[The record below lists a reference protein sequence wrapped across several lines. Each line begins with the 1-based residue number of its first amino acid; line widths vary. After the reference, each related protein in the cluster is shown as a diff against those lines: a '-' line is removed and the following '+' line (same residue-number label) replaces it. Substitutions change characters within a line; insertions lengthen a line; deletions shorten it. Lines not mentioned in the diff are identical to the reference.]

1 MAKRR
6 TARIADVLRK
16 RRWSNADAQVVIT
29 ASQESGEPLVGF
41 ARAHGIKPE
50 RIWRWTARLRDQP
63 EPACESV
70 HFHPV
75 QLVGPRPCRES
86 AAVLEVVLVDGRSVR
101 LAEGFAAA
109 DLARVLSVLEGK
121 ESC

>member
-1 MAKRR
+1 M
-6 TARIADVLRK
+6 
-16 RRWSNADAQVVIT
+16 IT
-29 ASQESGEPLVGF
+29 ALQESGKSSRRFRKRSTESNQSGSGVG
-41 ARAHGIKPE
+41 RHDSEIS
-50 RIWRWTARLRDQP
+50 RS
-63 EPACESV
+63 PASETV

-75 QLVGPRPCRES
+75 QLVGSRPCRES